1 MWRHTDEKAM
11 SRHRQKL
18 GSCTVLIGAATVEN
32 SMEVSQKKLKNIE
45 LRYPSE
51 TFSLKKNKFSS
62 CSFFSIKN

>member
-1 MWRHTDEKAM
+1 M

-45 LRYPSE
+45 LRYDPVIPFQGKQNK
-51 TFSLKKNKFSS
+51 TKTLKDT
-62 CSFFSIKN
+62 